1 MNYSNRHIHVS
12 LMNKDGNN
20 VFAVKA
26 DAAKT
31 GRPHAAF
38 DDTKFMSQEG
48 EWFLAGVLDG
58 LADGRF
64 FIKTLRYCQAHV
76 RSMTVMP
83 MVCQRSSTYINV

>member
-1 MNYSNRHIHVS
+1 MNYLDRHIHVS
-12 LMNKDGNN
+12 LKDKDGNN
-20 VFAVKA
+20 VFAVKG

-58 LADGRF
+58 LTDGRLF
-64 FIKTLRYCQAHV
+64 FLRLCGVVKTHV
-76 RSMTVMP
+76 RFIAVMP
-83 MVCQRSSTYINV
+83 MV